1 MEETMTLKQYYP
13 ALIVIFL
20 ALFVC
25 LLSFRACDIG
35 GKLLKL
41 QGEYETYKKMADQD
55 KQILDKE
62 IRERERAIV
71 FLQNAIKAKDEEIVK
86 KNEGINKKSKELSGL
101 QKEREQMEISGIS
114 KDKIIENLDKQ
125 VKVWSEKFSIAE
137 GVIKDK
143 DSQIDALKLSFENQL
158 IIANSIQKQLD
169 NEINLRKVAESALG
183 IASFEIKKLKFT
195 SNLKSMIVLVVG
207 GYLAYDL
214 VKK

>member
-1 MEETMTLKQYYP
+1 MSLKGYNP
-13 ALIVIFL
+13 IVIIVML
-20 ALFVC
+20 C
-25 LLSFRACDIG
+25 LGVSLLTFRSCDMGDKLS
-35 GKLLKL
+35 KL
-41 QGEYETYKKMADQD
+41 QGEYETYKKVADQD

-62 IRERERAIV
+62 IQERERAIV

-101 QKEREQMEISGIS
+101 QKEREQMALSGVS

-158 IIANSIQKQLD
+158 IIAKSIQKQLD

-195 SNLKSMIVLVVG
+195 SNLKSMLVFAVG
-207 GYLAYDL
+207 GYLVYDL
-214 VKK
+214 VKR